1 MKNILADK
9 IPFKASLIFT
19 AFTLLTYIV
28 ILLINSGQFVYVL
41 DDPYIH
47 MTIAKHLAIDGK
59 WAMNQMDF
67 SSAAS
72 SPLWSLLIAG
82 VYMVTGAAIFVPL
95 ILNILF
101 SIAAIYAVYGLL
113 QKFGATKY
121 SFAILLIFI
130 FAAPLPVLVFTG
142 MEHVLQILL
151 VILFAAHFARITTAE
166 KNTAPDIIYTFLLG
180 MLLTAV
186 RYEDVFLLSIAGLI
200 LLFSRKF
207 SAAIVLMIAAAIPV
221 LIYGYVSASNGWLM
235 VPNPLLVK
243 FGAPGMDIVSLL
255 KILPRA
261 AKRMLEPDLVFFLPA
276 LLAAII
282 FMFKKKDYLKNPASV
297 MLLLF
302 SGSYLLHMMFA
313 QTGWFYRY
321 EAYLVSLAIPVLV
334 IDLHKRITA
343 SGGYDKLVPQAV
355 YRYRKF
361 IYAVM
366 ILSLGVRM
374 APDVLIPLASN
385 NIYEQHFQMA
395 KFISENLPGK
405 TIAANDIGIISYYTN
420 SRIVDL
426 WGLAD
431 IDAGRKK
438 IAGTYNTAAIDELTK
453 KYNAELVIVYEHW
466 FDQYG
471 GLPVGWKKIGS
482 WEMTRPNLVCGTTAV
497 DFYAPQPND
506 AIMLA
511 ERLQKFL
518 ASLPSSVKYIQY

>member
-1 MKNILADK
+1 
-9 IPFKASLIFT
+9 
-19 AFTLLTYIV
+19 
-28 ILLINSGQFVYVL
+28 
-41 DDPYIH
+41 
-47 MTIAKHLAIDGK
+47 
-59 WAMNQMDF
+59 
-67 SSAAS
+67 
-72 SPLWSLLIAG
+72 
-82 VYMVTGAAIFVPL
+82 
-95 ILNILF
+95 
-101 SIAAIYAVYGLL
+101 
-113 QKFGATKY
+113 
-121 SFAILLIFI
+121 
-130 FAAPLPVLVFTG
+130 
-142 MEHVLQILL
+142 
-151 VILFAAHFARITTAE
+151 
-166 KNTAPDIIYTFLLG
+166 
-180 MLLTAV
+180 
-186 RYEDVFLLSIAGLI
+186 
-200 LLFSRKF
+200 
-207 SAAIVLMIAAAIPV
+207 
-221 LIYGYVSASNGWLM
+221 
-235 VPNPLLVK
+235 
-243 FGAPGMDIVSLL
+243 
-255 KILPRA
+255 
-261 AKRMLEPDLVFFLPA
+261 
-276 LLAAII
+276 
-282 FMFKKKDYLKNPASV
+282 
-297 MLLLF
+297 
-302 SGSYLLHMMFA
+302 LHMMFA

-343 SGGYDKLVPQAV
+343 SGGYDKLIPQTV
-355 YRYRKF
+355 YRYRKI

-366 ILSLGVRM
+366 ILSLGVRI

-471 GLPVGWKKIGS
+471 GLPRSWKKIGS

-497 DFYAPQPND
+497 DFYALQPND